1 MCLNDC
7 LGDNCIQLA
16 NRSSPPST
24 FSEHILYFHDHRE
37 TWQTANSLSRGGR
50 HSPFVNSRC
59 DNTTFS
65 QSCEGFS
72 SSQRLS
78 ATRVPHGAWLVSW
91 TLALAAAAG
100 STGSWVHAVQRARG
114 LSGGGPGCGAAA
126 SKGQDL
132 TRSPRKHLT
141 LAHSETQQVETL
153 NGEQRP
159 RETLFDRCV
168 CVRVIDL
175 DRKSVV

>member
-1 MCLNDC
+1 M
-7 LGDNCIQLA
+7 
-16 NRSSPPST
+16 
-24 FSEHILYFHDHRE
+24 
-37 TWQTANSLSRGGR
+37 ANSKLAVKGGR

-141 LAHSETQQVETL
+141 LAHSATQQFETT
-153 NGEQRP
+153 NGEPRP

-175 DRKSVV
+175 SIKKHKTLKYRGMWHTLSVRTITINNKLQIISLTSITIYP